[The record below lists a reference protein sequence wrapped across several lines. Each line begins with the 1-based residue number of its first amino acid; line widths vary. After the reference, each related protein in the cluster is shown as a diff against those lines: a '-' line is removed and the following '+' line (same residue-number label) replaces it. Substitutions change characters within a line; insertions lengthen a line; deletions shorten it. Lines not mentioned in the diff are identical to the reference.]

1 MILKFIKG
9 SITAPAGFR
18 AGAVKCGIKYKNRN
32 DLALIVSD
40 NLASCAGVFT
50 RNRIKAAPV
59 LVSRDHVKNGD
70 ARAIIVNSGNA
81 NACTGENGIETA
93 IAMAAETAR
102 NIKCDPS
109 EVLVAS
115 TGTIGIVFP
124 IDKVIKCMPALV
136 SRLSDRGNLIAAKS
150 IMTTDTVPKETAVEF
165 EIDGKTIRIGAIAK
179 GSGMICPDM
188 ATMLSFITTDAE
200 IEKSALRKALREA
213 VESSFNCITVDGD
226 MSTNDTVLIM
236 ANGNAKN
243 SIINSRT
250 KSFDLF
256 KEALTAVCLKMAKS
270 IVRDGEGATKFI
282 TVKVTGAG
290 GKEEARQVGLAIANS
305 PLVKTAFFGEDP
317 NWGRIICAAG
327 YSGVAV
333 DESNI
338 TIVLNDSTIFENG
351 RTHSFNEDELRQ
363 KMSEKDLILEVDLG
377 MGQAEKTIYTTDLSY
392 DYIKINAE
400 YTT

>member
-1 MILKFIKG
+1 MILNFIKG
-9 SITAPAGFR
+9 SITAPLGFR
-18 AGAVKCGIKYKNRN
+18 AGAIKCGIKYKNKS

-40 NLASCAGVFT
+40 NLATCAGVFT

-59 LVSRDHVKNGD
+59 LVSREHVKNGI

-81 NACTGENGIETA
+81 NACTGEYGLESA

-102 NIKCDPS
+102 NIKCDAS
-109 EVLVAS
+109 EVLVSS
-115 TGTIGIVFP
+115 TGVIGRIFP
-124 IDKVIKCMPALV
+124 IDKVVKSISKLV
-136 SRLSDRGNLIAAKS
+136 SSITYKGSSSAAKA

-179 GSGMICPDM
+179 GAGMICPDM

-200 IEKSALRKALREA
+200 IEKSALRKSLREA
-213 VESSFNCITVDGD
+213 VESSFNSITIDGD
-226 MSTNDTVLIM
+226 MSPNDTVLIL
-236 ANGNAKN
+236 ANGRAEN
-243 SIINSRT
+243 SIINTRT
-250 KSFDLF
+250 KAYDLF
-256 KEALTAVCLKMAKS
+256 TEALTAVCLNMAKS

-282 TVKVTGAG
+282 TVKITGAA

-327 YSGVAV
+327 YSGVSV

-338 TIVLNDSTIFENG
+338 TIVLNGSIIFENG
-351 RTHSFNEDELRQ
+351 RTNSYDENELRKGMSQ
-363 KMSEKDLILEVDLG
+363 KDVELEVDLG
-377 MGQAEKTIYTTDLSY
+377 MGKAEITIYTTDMSY